1 VPIQIRSTGCL
12 LSIVLSIILTVVLN
26 LTLRGCQ

>member
-1 VPIQIRSTGCL
+1 MPIQIRSTGCL